1 MASNAEGASEGSSQL
16 TPREHEILNNAW
28 SSLKSPPEVDYTRLA
43 AACGMTNSRSAYNAW
58 MRIKTKLFT
67 APPADEDNGAA
78 SSAAGAAPSAAST
91 PKRKRAAPK
100 KKNAAAPAVEAN
112 DEEDDELNAETE
124 EKLNVATPAKKRR
137 ATPKKS
143 AAAVL
148 NDDEA
153 TAGDEDSGAPATPVK
168 GKRAAPKRKTP
179 AKTAAVKKQET
190 EEVAEE
196 EVPVEGAA
204 SPAKTEAQLAIEG
217 GGDSVMEDGE
227 M

>member
-1 MASNAEGASEGSSQL
+1 MASNGEGASEGPSQL
-16 TPREHEILNNAW
+16 TPREHEILKNAW

-58 MRIKTKLFT
+58 TRIKTKLFT
-67 APPADEDNGAA
+67 APPADEDNGAT
-78 SSAAGAAPSAAST
+78 GAAPSAAST

-112 DEEDDELNAETE
+112 NEEDDELNAETE

-204 SPAKTEAQLAIEG
+204 SPAKTEAQLAVEG